1 MERQW
6 NRLAYRLRS
15 ELPDPAREERRLAEL
30 HGDVARVAQRVEVRP
45 RVQPGELLEVDT
57 TADDVIVVGVFVSE
71 VVGRRGRGRGVDGRV
86 GQSWKTRECCI
97 ISLLA
102 NSKLLRNCSKY
113 GFLQFI
119 TKEHQAMYRP
129 PRRQTKSV
137 VSLCFLGNRRI

>member
-15 ELPDPAREERRLAEL
+15 ELPDPAREERRLAKL

-57 TADDVIVVGVFVSE
+57 AADDIVVVGVFVAE

-102 NSKLLRNCSKY
+102 NSKLLGNCSKY

-119 TKEHQAMYRP
+119 TK
-129 PRRQTKSV
+129 
-137 VSLCFLGNRRI
+137 

>member
-1 MERQW
+1 MERQKSK
-6 NRLAYRLRS
+6 LAHRLRS

-57 TADDVIVVGVFVSE
+57 AADNIVVGVFVSE

-119 TKEHQAMYRP
+119 TK
-129 PRRQTKSV
+129 
-137 VSLCFLGNRRI
+137 